1 MTEIRVEPKSHRRLV
16 ILFCG
21 LLIWAAIIAGRLIQ
35 LQVFQHSELRRQAET
50 QQMQKMDV
58 KAPRGA
64 IFDRNGQALAMSVPG
79 TSVSIN
85 PMRIADVGMAADILS
100 GALNLDRALL
110 MEKISTYRANK
121 KGFLLLKR
129 HLELAELT
137 RIQEYAKRLDYIAFQ
152 QTSVRH
158 YPKGSLAAHLLGGV
172 NFKEEGDGGL
182 ELALDEELEGQT
194 GKVELLHDVK
204 QRGVDSKIYSEA
216 MAGKDITLSIDQ
228 RIQFV
233 AEQVL
238 EAHAKKNGTP
248 TGSVVVM
255 RPSTGDILAMASY
268 PNFNPNDSLADT
280 KDLKV
285 MMKRRLNQ
293 AVAAPFEP
301 GSVFKVITMAAAL
314 EHTNLTPG
322 TWISCGGGKIN
333 LFGRVIHDH
342 DSYGSLTM
350 TDVLAK
356 SSNIGAIQVGL
367 RVGDKNM
374 YDTIRKF
381 GFGAKIG
388 LPLFEESAG
397 KVRPLRRWQKSS
409 IGSIAMGHELTTTT
423 VQLAQACAIVAN
435 HGRWVKPRLVI
446 KAQREGLAPEVMVPE
461 QGGKV
466 LSPETAMTLRKMMEQ
481 VVLSGTGKLAKVR
494 GYSIGGKTG
503 SAQIF
508 DFEHKVYTHRYN
520 ASFMGFAPVA
530 NPEVVVI
537 VTLNGA
543 SKLAGAVAAPAFQEV
558 MASVLRILNVPKDV
572 PIDEPEPKEIAT
584 SQNDLSIAALSGSN
598 DLLNDDEE
606 DSKQDAPGD
615 NRPLVG
621 PVAPNFQGLSK
632 RAVLEQ
638 STAKG
643 IRVSMEGSGIARR
656 QIPAPG
662 KVLAQGESIRVVFAR

>member
-1 MTEIRVEPKSHRRLV
+1 MTEIRVEPKSHRRMV
-16 ILFCG
+16 VLFCG
-21 LLIWAAIIAGRLIQ
+21 LLVWAAIIAGRLIQ
-35 LQVFQHSELRRQAET
+35 LQVFQHAELRRQAET
-50 QQMQKMDV
+50 QQKQKIEV
-58 KAPRGA
+58 RAKRGA
-64 IFDRNGQALAMSVPG
+64 IFDRSGQALAMSVPG

-85 PMRIADVGMAADILS
+85 PMRIADVGMAADLLS
-100 GALNLDRALL
+100 GALSMDRKLL
-110 MEKISTYRANK
+110 MEKISNYRAAK

-129 HLELAELT
+129 HLEPAELA
-137 RIQEYAKRLDYIAFQ
+137 RIKEYSTRLDYIHFE

-158 YPKGSLAAHLLGGV
+158 YPKGALASHILGGV

-182 ELALDEELEGQT
+182 ELALDEELEGQS

-204 QRGVDSKIYSEA
+204 QRGVSSKIFSEA

-248 TGSVVVM
+248 TGSIVVI

-268 PNFNPNDSLADT
+268 PNFNPNDTLADN
-280 KDLKV
+280 KDLKT

-293 AVAAPFEP
+293 AVAVPFEP

-314 EHTNLTPG
+314 QHTNLTPG
-322 TWISCGGGKIN
+322 TMIGCGGGKIN

-342 DSYGSLTM
+342 DAYGSLSM
-350 TDVLAK
+350 SDVLAK

-367 RVGDKNM
+367 RVGDRMM
-374 YDTIRKF
+374 YDTIRQF
-381 GFGAKIG
+381 GFGTKIG
-388 LPLFEESAG
+388 LPLLEESTG
-397 KVRPLRRWQKSS
+397 KVRALRKWQKSS

-435 HGRWVKPRLVI
+435 HGRLVKPRLVI
-446 KAQREGLAPEVMVPE
+446 KAQREGLAPELMIPE
-461 QGGKV
+461 QSGKV
-466 LSPETAMTLRKMMEQ
+466 LTPEIAMTLRKMMEQ
-481 VVLSGTGKLAKVR
+481 VVLTGTGKLAKVK
-494 GYSIGGKTG
+494 GYSVGGKTG

-530 NPEVVVI
+530 NPEVVVV

-543 SKLAGAVAAPAFQEV
+543 SHLAGTVAAPAFQEV
-558 MASVLRILNVPKDV
+558 MSSVLRILNVPKDV
-572 PIDEPEPKEIAT
+572 PMGDPEVQHEVA
-584 SQNDLSIAALSGSN
+584 SSHNDLSIAALGGTDAFN
-598 DLLNDDEE
+598 DEE
-606 DSKQDAPGD
+606 ESESNVANE
-615 NRPLVG
+615 NRPVSG
-621 PVAPNFQGLSK
+621 PVAPNFQGLTK

-638 STAKG
+638 SAAKG
-643 IRVSMEGSGIARR
+643 IKVSVEGSGLARK
-656 QIPAPG
+656 QVPSAG
-662 KVLAQGESIRVVFAR
+662 KVLVEGESVRVVFSR